1 MMRRRV
7 SYRAA
12 SGLLTAGAI
21 IAIAGCA
28 GNATTNNAP
37 DSSPSANTAAHAQS
51 SASLRSLTRVDRLI
65 ARELKHPVKRIRD
78 AAPPSII
85 DASLVE
91 RIAAD
96 DPLARLTLDEIA
108 ARFPLVTGDPPTD
121 NSILE
126 RTRRSPALRAYLQGK
141 RALRANNY
149 ETAIER
155 LRVASQLTPNA
166 IEPWIALGDAY
177 AKIDKQIAASGSYK
191 RVIAIEPTNAADRK
205 SVV

>member
-96 DPLARLTLDEIA
+96 DPLAQI
-108 ARFPLVTGDPPTD
+108 G
-121 NSILE
+121 
-126 RTRRSPALRAYLQGK
+126 RAH
-141 RALRANNY
+141 
-149 ETAIER
+149 
-155 LRVASQLTPNA
+155 V
-166 IEPWIALGDAY
+166 
-177 AKIDKQIAASGSYK
+177 
-191 RVIAIEPTNAADRK
+191 
-205 SVV
+205 